1 MPQASPAP
9 PRFQHRSIAEYVAII
24 VVLALVLTSVMNTA
38 PSLDKLQRGTARLF
52 APSGFLMQMFPPDFS
67 RVEHITWKLVETLQM
82 AVAGA
87 ALGLVFAVPF
97 AILATDRLSPH
108 PVIKIAAR
116 GMIAFFRTVPDLVW
130 AIFFIIVV
138 GLGPAAGVLALM
150 IDKIGFA
157 GRFFAEA
164 MEEADTGPQDALRAI
179 GASRMGIIFSAVFP
193 ACLPSFTATSLFALE
208 KSVRGSAALGL
219 VGAGGIGVDLKVAF
233 DLFNYDEALTIILMM
248 LVLVV
253 AVDRPVVSET
263 TALGAAYLAG
273 LQSGLC
279 PEPARFAETWVLERR
294 FTPTMATDVRAAKYA
309 RWGRAV
315 AATLMV

>member
-1 MPQASPAP
+1 MPQVTPAP

-116 GMIAFFRTVPDLVW
+116 GIIAFFRTVPDLVW

-253 AVDRPVVSET
+253 AVEQGSSWIRSK
-263 TALGAAYLAG
+263 LI
-273 LQSGLC
+273 
-279 PEPARFAETWVLERR
+279 
-294 FTPTMATDVRAAKYA
+294 
-309 RWGRAV
+309 
-315 AATLMV
+315 

>member
-1 MPQASPAP
+1 MPKVIPAP
-9 PRFQHRSIAEYVAII
+9 PRFQHRSLAEYVGIV
-24 VVLALVLTSVMNTA
+24 VVLAMVLTSVANTA
-38 PSLDKLQRGTARLF
+38 PALDKLQRGTARLF

-67 RVEHITWKLVETLQM
+67 RVEHIAWKLVETLQM

-87 ALGLVFAVPF
+87 ALGLIFALPF

-108 PVIKIAAR
+108 PVIKVAAR

-179 GASRMGIIFSAVFP
+179 GASRMGIIFSAVLP

-248 LVLVV
+248 LFLVV
-253 AVDRPVVSET
+253 AVEQCS
-263 TALGAAYLAG
+263 
-273 LQSGLC
+273 S
-279 PEPARFAETWVLERR
+279 WI
-294 FTPTMATDVRAAKYA
+294 RAK
-309 RWGRAV
+309 
-315 AATLMV
+315 LI

>member
-1 MPQASPAP
+1 MPKVIPAP
-9 PRFQHRSIAEYVAII
+9 PRFQHRSLAEYVGIV
-24 VVLALVLTSVMNTA
+24 VVLAMVLTSVANTA
-38 PSLDKLQRGTARLF
+38 PALDKLQRGTARLF

-67 RVEHITWKLVETLQM
+67 RVEHIAWKLVETLQM

-87 ALGLVFAVPF
+87 ALGLIFALPF

-108 PVIKIAAR
+108 PVIKVAAR

-179 GASRMGIIFSAVFP
+179 GASRMGVIFSAGFP

-253 AVDRPVVSET
+253 AVEQGSSWIRSK
-263 TALGAAYLAG
+263 LI
-273 LQSGLC
+273 
-279 PEPARFAETWVLERR
+279 
-294 FTPTMATDVRAAKYA
+294 
-309 RWGRAV
+309 
-315 AATLMV
+315 

>member
-1 MPQASPAP
+1 MPKVIPAP
-9 PRFQHRSIAEYVAII
+9 PRFRHRSLAEYVGIV
-24 VVLALVLTSVMNTA
+24 VVLAMVLTSVANTA
-38 PSLDKLQRGTARLF
+38 PALDKLQRGTARLF

-67 RVEHITWKLVETLQM
+67 RVEHIAWKLVETLQM

-87 ALGLVFAVPF
+87 ALGLIFALPF

-108 PVIKIAAR
+108 PVIKVAAR

-179 GASRMGIIFSAVFP
+179 GASRMGIIFSAVLP

-248 LVLVV
+248 LFLVV
-253 AVDRPVVSET
+253 AVEQGS
-263 TALGAAYLAG
+263 
-273 LQSGLC
+273 S
-279 PEPARFAETWVLERR
+279 WI
-294 FTPTMATDVRAAKYA
+294 RAK
-309 RWGRAV
+309 
-315 AATLMV
+315 LI

>member
-82 AVAGA
+82 AVSGA

-116 GMIAFFRTVPDLVW
+116 GIIAFFRTVPDLVW

-253 AVDRPVVSET
+253 AVEQGSSWIRSK
-263 TALGAAYLAG
+263 LI
-273 LQSGLC
+273 
-279 PEPARFAETWVLERR
+279 
-294 FTPTMATDVRAAKYA
+294 
-309 RWGRAV
+309 
-315 AATLMV
+315 

>member
-1 MPQASPAP
+1 MPQAIPAP

-130 AIFFIIVV
+130 AIFLIIVV

-253 AVDRPVVSET
+253 AVEQGSSWIRSK
-263 TALGAAYLAG
+263 LI
-273 LQSGLC
+273 
-279 PEPARFAETWVLERR
+279 
-294 FTPTMATDVRAAKYA
+294 
-309 RWGRAV
+309 
-315 AATLMV
+315 

>member
-1 MPQASPAP
+1 MTAVPAP
-9 PRFQHRSIAEYVAII
+9 PRFRHRSLAEYAAILL
-24 VVLALVLTSVMNTA
+24 VLALVVTSIISTA
-38 PSLDKLQRGTARLF
+38 PSLDKLQRGVARLF

-67 RVEHITWKLVETLQM
+67 RVEQISWKLLETLQM

-108 PVIKIAAR
+108 PAVRVAAR
-116 GMIAFFRTVPDLVW
+116 GLIALFRTVPDLVW

-164 MEEADTGPQDALRAI
+164 MEEADTGPQDALRAL

-253 AVDRPVVSET
+253 AVEQASSWIR
-263 TALGAAYLAG
+263 
-273 LQSGLC
+273 
-279 PEPARFAETWVLERR
+279 
-294 FTPTMATDVRAAKYA
+294 
-309 RWGRAV
+309 GR
-315 AATLMV
+315 LI

>member
-1 MPQASPAP
+1 MAQVIPAP
-9 PRFQHRSIAEYVAII
+9 PRFQHRSLAEYVGII
-24 VVLALVLTSVMNTA
+24 VVLALVVTSVVNTA

-87 ALGLVFAVPF
+87 ALGLIFAIPF

-179 GASRMGIIFSAVFP
+179 GANRMGIIFSAVFP

-253 AVDRPVVSET
+253 AVEQGSSWIRSK
-263 TALGAAYLAG
+263 LI
-273 LQSGLC
+273 
-279 PEPARFAETWVLERR
+279 
-294 FTPTMATDVRAAKYA
+294 
-309 RWGRAV
+309 
-315 AATLMV
+315 